1 MKRIYMFG
9 EGTRDQRELL
19 GGKGANLSEM
29 KRLGIPVPAGFT
41 VTTEMCT
48 EYYKNGEK
56 NSPELLEDIKAYVK
70 RLEEETGKVF
80 GGADNPLLV
89 SVRSGAKFSMPG
101 MMDTILN
108 LGMNDDVI
116 AGMIK
121 KTDNP
126 RFVYDLYRRLIQMF
140 AEVVLE
146 VDKEHFDG
154 VLEGLKEDKGYAN
167 DTDMTADDWKHV
179 SDEFL
184 AIYKRE
190 VGEAFPQDPMTQL
203 YMSIDA
209 VFRSWD
215 TPRARVYRNHNHI
228 PHDLGT
234 AVNVQEMVYG
244 NTGDNSGTGVLFTRN
259 PSTGEKK
266 VYGEFLFNAQ
276 GEDIV
281 AGIRT
286 PLDLSELDNQR
297 PEIYKELTDILD
309 KLEAH
314 YKEMQ
319 DVEFTIEEGTL
330 HILQTRTGKRTA
342 HAAVRIAVEMVEEGL
357 ITKEDA
363 LRRIDVNQIDQL
375 LHPVFE
381 EKSLGNAK
389 PVARGLAASPGA
401 ATGRIVFTSEHAVQK
416 KEEYG
421 KVLLF
426 RKETSPEDIEGMIAA
441 EGFVTQLGGMTSHA
455 AVVARGMGKCCV
467 SGAGAISINEK
478 EGYMTIDGTRYKEG
492 EYFSIDG
499 TSGQVY
505 AGKIET
511 KLPEFSGP
519 FEQILEWAQALK
531 RLGVKANADN
541 ERDATQAIKFGAEGI
556 GLARTEHMF
565 FEDERITN
573 VREMIIA
580 TTKEERE
587 KALEKLLPHQLKD
600 FKDIF
605 KVMDGK
611 SVTIRLLDPPLHEFL
626 PARDEVPTAA
636 KKLGVTEERL
646 NQALDQLHE
655 FNPMLGHRGCRL
667 AVTYPEIT
675 VMQTKAIILAAIE
688 MAKQDIVVKP
698 EIMIPLISTVEEFTY
713 LKKYVKETADQLIK
727 EAGVELEY
735 LVGTMIET
743 PRAAFI
749 AEGVAKEADFFSYGT
764 NDLTQMT
771 YGFSRDDAGKFLH
784 EYQEKE
790 IFVHDPFQSID
801 QVGVGELVA
810 IGSQRGRDGNKNLI
824 LGICGEHGGDPDSVH
839 FFHKVGLDYVSCSPF
854 RIPLAI
860 IAAAQ
865 AELEGEGP
873 EDR

>member
-9 EGTRDQRELL
+9 EGRADQKELL

-29 KRLGIPVPAGFT
+29 KRLGVPVPAGFT

-48 EYYKNGEK
+48 AYYENGGK
-56 NSPELLEDIKAYVK
+56 NSQELLDDIKTYVK
-70 RLEEETGKVF
+70 QLEEETGKVF
-80 GGADNPLLV
+80 GGSEDPLLV

-108 LGMNDDVI
+108 LGMNDAVI
-116 AGMIK
+116 EGFIK
-121 KTDNP
+121 KTNNP

-146 VDKEHFDG
+146 VDADLFEDVLTEAKESKG
-154 VLEGLKEDKGYAN
+154 VELDTQLE
-167 DTDMTADDWKHV
+167 ADDWKNI
-179 SDEFL
+179 SEKFL
-184 AIYKRE
+184 AIFEKE
-190 VGEAFPQDPMTQL
+190 VGKPFPQDPMEQL
-203 YMSIDA
+203 YMAIDA

-215 TPRARVYRNHNHI
+215 TPRARIYRNHNKI

-259 PSTGEKK
+259 PKTGEKHIF
-266 VYGEFLFNAQ
+266 GEFLFNAQ

-286 PLDLSELDNQR
+286 PLDLDELDKRR
-297 PEIYKELTDILD
+297 PEIYKELVDILD
-309 KLEAH
+309 NLEAH

-319 DVEFTIEEGTL
+319 DVEFTIEEGKL

-342 HAAVRIAVEMVEEGL
+342 AAAVRIAVDLVKEGL
-357 ITKEDA
+357 ISKEEA
-363 LRRIDVNQIDQL
+363 ILRIDVPAIDQL

-381 EKSLGNAK
+381 EKAVAK
-389 PVARGLAASPGA
+389 ATPIAKGLAASPGA
-401 ATGRIVFTSEHAVQK
+401 ATGRIIFSSEKAVEL
-416 KEEYG
+416 KEQFG

-426 RKETSPEDIEGMIAA
+426 RKETSPEDIEGMIVA

-467 SGAGAISINEK
+467 SGVGALSINEA
-478 EGYMTIDGTRYKEG
+478 EGTMTINGIKYSEG
-492 EYFSIDG
+492 DYFSIDG
-499 TSGQVY
+499 TTGLIY
-505 AGKIET
+505 PGKIDT
-511 KLPEFSGP
+511 VLPEFSP
-519 FEQILEWAQALK
+519 EFEQILEWSKSIK

-541 ERDATQAIKFGAEGI
+541 ERDSLTAIKFGAEGI
-556 GLARTEHMF
+556 GLTRTEHMF
-565 FEDERITN
+565 FDDERITN

-580 TTKEERE
+580 ETKEERE
-587 KALEKLLPHQLKD
+587 IALDKILPHQLKD
-600 FKDIF
+600 FKEIF

-626 PARDEVPTAA
+626 PQEDEVKEVA
-636 KKLGVTEERL
+636 KKLNVSEERL
-646 NQALDQLHE
+646 NRALETLHE

-667 AVTYPEIT
+667 AVTFPEIT
-675 VMQTKAIILAAIE
+675 VMQVKAIIMAAID
-688 MAKQDIVVKP
+688 MAKQGVQVKP

-713 LKKYVKETADQLIK
+713 LKKYVVETADALIS
-727 EAGVELEY
+727 ESGVDVKY

-743 PRAAFI
+743 PRATLVA
-749 AEGVAKEADFFSYGT
+749 AEVAKEADFFSYGT

-771 YGFSRDDAGKFLH
+771 FGFSRDDAGKFLR
-784 EYQEKE
+784 EYEELK
-790 IFVHDPFQSID
+790 IFEHDVFQSID
-801 QVGVGELVA
+801 QKGVGQLVELA
-810 IGSQRGRDGNKNLI
+810 TKNGRAANENLV
-824 LGICGEHGGDPDSVH
+824 LGICGEHGGDPVSVE
-839 FFHKVGLDYVSCSPF
+839 FFHRAGLNYVSCSPF

-865 AELEGEGP
+865 AQLKYN
-873 EDR
+873 